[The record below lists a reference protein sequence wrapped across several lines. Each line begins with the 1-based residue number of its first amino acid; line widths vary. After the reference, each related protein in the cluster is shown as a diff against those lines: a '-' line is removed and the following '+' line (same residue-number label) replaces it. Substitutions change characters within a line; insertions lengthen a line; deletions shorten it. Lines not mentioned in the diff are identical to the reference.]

1 MKSRIFAAVLLA
13 LPAMPAPAA
22 QPLLLQS
29 NQGEHRTRMPRPGL
43 NVKRLPDFIIK
54 VDPKNGGS
62 SDLVMLTEELRPGAV
77 IPWHR
82 HLDQDEIV
90 YTENGRIFARVGD
103 RSASLGP
110 HATIFIPRK
119 MWVTI
124 RNNGPATVRLVA
136 IFNRTGFEQFLR
148 CISVPSGQPVR
159 ALTQAQ
165 LNACYRLGDA
175 EHR

>member
-1 MKSRIFAAVLLA
+1 MKSAIFAAALLA
-13 LPAMPAPAA
+13 LSPMPTPAA

-29 NQGEHRTRMPRPGL
+29 DQGEQRTRMPRPGY
-43 NVKRLPDFIIK
+43 NVKRLPTFIIK
-54 VDPKNGGS
+54 VDPENGGS
-62 SDLVMLTEELRPGAV
+62 SDLVMLTEDLLPGAV

-82 HLDQDEIV
+82 HLNQDEIV
-90 YTENGRIFARVGD
+90 YTESGTVLAQVGD

-124 RNNGPATVRLVA
+124 RNNGPATVRLLA
-136 IFNRTGFEQFLR
+136 IFNRPGFEQFLR
-148 CISVPSGQPVR
+148 CISVPGGQPIH

-165 LNACYRLGDA
+165 VDACYRLGDA